1 MTAAPHRP
9 LPGLAGTHDRRR
21 TIAFCFAA
29 LSIGAMLASS
39 SALTPFYPSLEHSLD
54 ITSLG
59 VSLVF
64 AIYAV
69 SLLAALLVA
78 GSLSDHVGRRS
89 IISIGLV
96 TLAIGALTVSAVD
109 TAPALFAARA
119 LQGTATGVLTPAF
132 SALLLDAASPLRPG
146 RGSLV
151 NAIMPGIG
159 LALGTL
165 MGGVALTLIAS
176 ALSVTFRVLAGLYLA
191 LGVVVWLLPETSPR
205 RTGAI
210 RSLVPQVSIPRPV
223 RRLFLISAPALIA
236 SWATGG
242 LFLSLGPSII
252 AESLHSDSSF
262 VQGAVVALL
271 PAAGAVAVVALC
283 RLSPRVIS
291 IIGTSSLAVG
301 TALALLALS
310 TGSLLGY
317 ILAVIITGA
326 GFGVSFYGVVGTLA
340 PTSPVEKRA
349 GLFAAIYV
357 TSYLSFGVP
366 TVAAG
371 FLASATSIPLT
382 VAVYGI
388 LITALA
394 AVAAIARVRVSD

>member
-1 MTAAPHRP
+1 MTTAPQRP
-9 LPGLAGTHDRRR
+9 IPGLAGAHDRRR
-21 TIAFCFAA
+21 TIAFLFAA

-39 SALTPFYPSLEHSLD
+39 SALTPFYPPLEHSLD
-54 ITSLG
+54 ITPLG

-69 SLLAALLVA
+69 TLLAALLVA

-89 IISIGLV
+89 VISIGLV
-96 TLAIGALTVSAVD
+96 TLAVGALTVSAVD

-119 LQGTATGVLTPAF
+119 LQGTASGLLTPAL
-132 SALLLDAASPLRPG
+132 SALLLDTASPLRPG
-146 RGSLV
+146 RGALL

-165 MGGVALTLIAS
+165 AGGAALTLITP
-176 ALSVTFRVLAGLYLA
+176 ALPVTFRVLAGLYLA
-191 LGVVVWLLPETSPR
+191 LAAVIWLLPETSPR
-205 RTGAI
+205 RTGSI
-210 RSLVPQVSIPRPV
+210 RSLIPRVSIPRPV
-223 RRLFLISAPALIA
+223 RRLFLISTPALIA

-252 AESLHSDSSF
+252 AESLHTDNSF
-262 VQGAVVALL
+262 AQGAIVALL
-271 PAAGAVAVVALC
+271 PAAGAVAVVALR
-283 RLSPRVIS
+283 RLTPRAIA
-291 IIGTSSLAVG
+291 IIGTSSLAIG
-301 TALALLALS
+301 TAIALVALGA
-310 TGSLLGY
+310 GSLLGY
-317 ILAVIITGA
+317 ILAVVITGA

-340 PTSPVEKRA
+340 PRSPVEERA

-371 FLASATSIPLT
+371 FLASATSIPMT
-382 VAVYGI
+382 AAVYGI

-394 AVAAIARVRVSD
+394 ATAAIARIRASD